1 MKHGI
6 RFLGVLLLVGLTAR
20 AQRIEVDWP
29 TPSTALAEGR
39 PIAEFLQ
46 HAGTGDPMAGA
57 FGCVRSNGRQF
68 HEGID
73 IQPVSRD
80 RRGEATDPV
89 FAALDGVV
97 SHVSTVPG
105 HSSYGRYVVLEHPGV
120 EPAVYTLYAHLAHVA
135 PQIRPGTKVRRGQ
148 TLGVM
153 GRSASGYAIPKD
165 RAHLHFEIGLRLTD
179 DFQRWYDSR
188 KFGSKNEH
196 GRYNGYNLMGF
207 DALDFFHEHRAGRVD
222 GFADYIARM
231 PTVVTAR
238 IATGQVPDFVRRYPA
253 LAIPHPPMLIA
264 GWEITFNATGLP
276 FRWKAL
282 PAGEVQG
289 MKRHEIRIVQVDAA
303 EEKSHR
309 CKHLAHQRRGRWEP
323 GGDLEMV
330 LQLLF
335 GLR

>member
-1 MKHGI
+1 MKRGL
-6 RFLGVLLLVGLTAR
+6 RFLSVLLLVALTAR

-29 TPSTALAEGR
+29 TPSTAFAEGR

-46 HAGTGDPMAGA
+46 HAGTGDPMAGS

-73 IQPVSRD
+73 IQPVQRD
-80 RRGEATDPV
+80 RRGEAADPV
-89 FAALDGVV
+89 FAAIDGVV

-120 EPAVYTLYAHLAHVA
+120 QPAVYTLYAHLAHIA

-153 GRSASGYAIPKD
+153 GRSASGYAIPPD

-196 GRYNGYNLMGF
+196 GAYNGYNLMGF
-207 DALDFFHEHRAGRVD
+207 DPLAFFREHRAGRVA
-222 GFADYIARM
+222 GFSDYIARM
-231 PTVVTAR
+231 PVVVKAR
-238 IATGQVPDFVRRYPA
+238 IAAARVPDFVRRYPA
-253 LAIPHPPMLIA
+253 LVGPHPPMLIA
-264 GWEITFNATGLP
+264 GWEISFNTTGLP
-276 FRWKAL
+276 IRWQAL
-282 PAGEVQG
+282 AAGEVQG
-289 MKRHEIRIVQVDAA
+289 MRPNEVRIVQVD
-303 EEKSHR
+303 EGMEKKYR
-309 CKHLAHQRRGRWEP
+309 CKDLVRLRRGRWEP
-323 GGDLEMV
+323 GQDLETV